1 MMLYQVHAWSVKSA
15 GEEILQTDY
24 EEQVSSYFLKQ
35 NFEQIF
41 THGEKL
47 KEVPSNSIYIQELYG
62 LNRNTMPI
70 VVLPQGA
77 DIDAVTQDI
86 YQFLTLPT
94 VGAQL
99 DVDNKIRKNIRE
111 HVKAILIVE
120 SEADETRHIEFSFG
134 RGVGKKK
141 KWVKEISEKL
151 RNALANE

>member
-1 MMLYQVHAWSVKSA
+1 M
-15 GEEILQTDY
+15 
-24 EEQVSSYFLKQ
+24 KQ

-47 KEVPSNSIYIQELYG
+47 KEVPSNSIYIQKLYG

-134 RGVGKKK
+134 RGVRRKKK
-141 KWVKEISEKL
+141 QWVKEISEKL